1 MTGKPRCLRCGDLG
15 GDRLC
20 DACTEAVAAGLESAA
35 GLPIGGRDPEVVR
48 REIRCRRAGAAFLLH
63 TLTGDEQGREA
74 AMRLVLVECAA
85 TPGLTPNALLL
96 PQIVDPAKPSTVAAA
111 AAKAGLEV
119 LDTATVAALRHDAA
133 QGRQL
138 ATAAAHAKVEASV
151 DDAIAK
157 GKITAPR
164 RKHWVTLIEADP
176 AMADVLAAI
185 PNETA
190 VPITEIGHSAD
201 DIATADKPAWFY

>member
-1 MTGKPRCLRCGDLG
+1 MTGKPRCPRCGDRG

-63 TLTGDEQGREA
+63 TLTGDAQGREA

-96 PQIVDPAKPSTVAAA
+96 PQVIDLVFAHVKGAAREQLLGGLRRELLVWATTPDPQPPTPFS
-111 AAKAGLEV
+111 GSGSEQ
-119 LDTATVAALRHDAA
+119 R
-133 QGRQL
+133 
-138 ATAAAHAKVEASV
+138 
-151 DDAIAK
+151 
-157 GKITAPR
+157 
-164 RKHWVTLIEADP
+164 
-176 AMADVLAAI
+176 
-185 PNETA
+185 
-190 VPITEIGHSAD
+190 
-201 DIATADKPAWFY
+201 